1 MPGVMCN
8 VICLSD
14 GTVTQF
20 CPYLIRLHTF
30 QPLVDMV
37 HQYYRTFV
45 IPNLY
50 PRTRGKTQTNR
61 LIKEEQGIVRFNVVP
76 NKPLTRQIDT
86 MRQVLDEMWRETN
99 RKNQRKWLRKT
110 VVAVASDG
118 SEDMLQ
124 ITPEHRAQLADKSDQ
139 TRKRKETGTWTST
152 GTKKTR
158 TQTSDSSDTHHLDT
172 GMLGKRV
179 MVDTVGTRGKKYGSQ
194 EARIVVIEDNNYK
207 AQYTTFAL
215 CILQLFIFTGCHHY

>member
-1 MPGVMCN
+1 M
-8 VICLSD
+8 
-14 GTVTQF
+14 
-20 CPYLIRLHTF
+20 
-30 QPLVDMV
+30 
-37 HQYYRTFV
+37 
-45 IPNLY
+45 
-50 PRTRGKTQTNR
+50 
-61 LIKEEQGIVRFNVVP
+61 
-76 NKPLTRQIDT
+76 
-86 MRQVLDEMWRETN
+86 
-99 RKNQRKWLRKT
+99 
-110 VVAVASDG
+110 ASDG

-207 AQYTTFAL
+207 AQYTTWPSHFAYFNYL
-215 CILQLFIFTGCHHY
+215 SSQDVIIIDDATVPDSAGK